1 MKKLDIHRMQEL
13 EFVYKVESPSE
24 LFRSVSFAC
33 DHPKEMSDLRLE
45 AHDYFLYKRDGN
57 SSERLIDEIEK
68 KLQ

>member
-57 SSERLIDEIEK
+57 SSKRLIDEIEK

>member
-57 SSERLIDEIEK
+57 SSERLIDKIEK
-68 KLQ
+68 KL